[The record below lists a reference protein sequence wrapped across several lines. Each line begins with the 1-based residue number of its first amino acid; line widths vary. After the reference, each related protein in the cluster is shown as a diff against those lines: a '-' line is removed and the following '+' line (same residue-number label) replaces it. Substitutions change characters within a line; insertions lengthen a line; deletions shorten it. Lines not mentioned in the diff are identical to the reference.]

1 MEPSGPLLRAFQ
13 SRLDQRE
20 VKGHRRRLKVAPP
33 NSVDFSSNDFL
44 SLSTSAVLR
53 SHFLQTLASE
63 SSSHALASKGSRLLD
78 GNSAYAEKLERFI
91 ASFHHAESGLLFNS
105 GYDANL
111 SVFSCIPQPGD
122 VILYD
127 ELIHASVHD
136 GMRLSR
142 AAKRIPFK
150 HNSTDSFFGIAQG
163 LVQND
168 PLIASGERSVFVA
181 LESLYSMDG
190 DIAPIAELLE
200 VVREVFP
207 QGNGY
212 MVVDEAHSTGVFGP
226 RGAGVIQELG
236 VENRI
241 FLRLHTFGKALASHG
256 AIVLCSSLTR
266 EYLINYA
273 RSFIYSTAMSLPS
286 LVSIRAVYD
295 LMSQGVTETLQS
307 QLYELVQYMG
317 TRLEKQLPED
327 PALIRVQH
335 QGRSPIFSLQTAMPR
350 ELASFLQSEGQIVR
364 AIMPP
369 TVPKGTE
376 RVRAEICDPN
386 RTGELTLFLWG
397 NIPILTDLAL
407 YAIKHL
413 ANFSGFI

>member
-44 SLSTSAVLR
+44 SLSTSDVLR

-256 AIVLCSSLTR
+256 AIVLCSPLTR

-376 RVRAEICDPN
+376 RVRVCLHSKNTFQEID
-386 RTGELTLFLWG
+386 R
-397 NIPILTDLAL
+397 LTDL
-407 YAIKHL
+407 IKKWIEQQL
-413 ANFSGFI
+413 PGRACKL

>member
-20 VKGHRRRLKVAPP
+20 AKGHRRRLKVAPP

-78 GNSAYAEKLERFI
+78 GNSAYAEELERFI

-150 HNSTDSFFGIAQG
+150 HNSTDSFFGIAQS

-168 PLIASGERSVFVA
+168 PLIALGERSVFVA

-256 AIVLCSSLTR
+256 AIVLCSPLTR

-307 QLYELVQYMG
+307 QLYELVQYLG

-327 PALIRVQH
+327 PTLIRVQH

-350 ELASFLQSEGQIVR
+350 ELASFLQSKGQIVR

-376 RVRAEICDPN
+376 RVRVCLHSKNTFQEID
-386 RTGELTLFLWG
+386 R
-397 NIPILTDLAL
+397 LTDLMKKWIEQQRPGRACKL
-407 YAIKHL
+407 
-413 ANFSGFI
+413 

>member
-44 SLSTSAVLR
+44 SLSTSDVLR

-256 AIVLCSSLTR
+256 GTNPGPL
-266 EYLINYA
+266 N
-273 RSFIYSTAMSLPS
+273 STA
-286 LVSIRAVYD
+286 
-295 LMSQGVTETLQS
+295 T
-307 QLYELVQYMG
+307 
-317 TRLEKQLPED
+317 
-327 PALIRVQH
+327 
-335 QGRSPIFSLQTAMPR
+335 
-350 ELASFLQSEGQIVR
+350 QI
-364 AIMPP
+364 
-369 TVPKGTE
+369 
-376 RVRAEICDPN
+376 
-386 RTGELTLFLWG
+386 
-397 NIPILTDLAL
+397 
-407 YAIKHL
+407 H
-413 ANFSGFI
+413 